1 MVVNVKYFGMV
12 ADAVGKGSE
21 EMDFGTPAVD
31 LRLHF
36 EQLYPQLR
44 HLPWKLAVDQELVEG
59 AVVLRER
66 AEVVLLPPF
75 AGG

>member
-1 MVVNVKYFGMV
+1 MVVNVKYFGMI
-12 ADAVGKGSE
+12 AEAVGKGSE
-21 EMDFGTPAVD
+21 EIELASPVMD
-31 LRLHF
+31 LRIHF
-36 EQLYPQLR
+36 LQLYPQLSA
-44 HLPWKLAVDQELVEG
+44 LTWKLAVDQEIVEG